1 MEQALTRQ
9 RLTAF
14 LPLNIGLG
22 PLRKRPQ
29 APGSSRPVPRQ
40 KIHYRARRGVLRE
53 YGPVV
58 FAGAMLV
65 AAFGFAGHIVG
76 KNAVAHTSG
85 PSEITLVPSAEPLTL
100 AKGSLMPEGLPLRAF
115 DDVNLELR
123 KADLEQTVVQE
134 GKGDGEFR
142 VFLDDV
148 PPPIEAPV
156 QPALMIRP
164 QTHLALATPTALAIG
179 KSSIRIEPA
188 ALKIEEE
195 PTNSAVKRLS
205 LQPKP
210 AKIEKEFSL
219 DKQKK
224 QKVVAQRRVRLAE
237 ENCLARAVYFEAR
250 SESELG
256 QMAVAKVILNRTRS
270 EGFPK
275 TICGVVYQGSNR
287 RNSCQFSFA
296 CDGLPDDVRD
306 PAAWERS
313 KSVAKRAIAGD
324 ASVASKMKGAINY
337 HADYVKPKWSKTM
350 KRLVKIGRHIFYADG

>member
-1 MEQALTRQ
+1 
-9 RLTAF
+9 
-14 LPLNIGLG
+14 
-22 PLRKRPQ
+22 LRKRPQ
-29 APGSSRPVPRQ
+29 APGSSRPVP
-40 KIHYRARRGVLRE
+40 KPKTHYRARRGVLRE
-53 YGPVV
+53 YGPVA
-58 FAGAMLV
+58 FAGFMLV

-76 KNAVAHTSG
+76 KNAVAHTAG
-85 PSEITLVPSAEPLTL
+85 PSEIALVPSAETVTL

-115 DDVNLELR
+115 EFETTSLGLR
-123 KADLEQTVVQE
+123 KTDLEQTVVQE

-142 VFLDDV
+142 VLLEDV
-148 PPPIEAPV
+148 PPPIQTPSLSPPTG
-156 QPALMIRP
+156 PALSDDQIKP
-164 QTHLALATPTALAIG
+164 QTHLALAVPSLPVIA
-179 KSSIRIEPA
+179 KSSVRIEPA

-205 LQPKP
+205 LRPTS

-219 DKQKK
+219 DKQNKK
-224 QKVVAQRRVRLAE
+224 KVVAQRRVRLAE

-275 TICGVVYQGSNR
+275 SICGVVYQGSNR

-296 CDGLPDDVRD
+296 CDGLADDVKD
-306 PAAWERS
+306 PDAWERS

-324 ASVASKMKGAINY
+324 ASVANKMKGAINY

-350 KRLVKIGRHIFYADG
+350 RRLVKIGRHIFYADG